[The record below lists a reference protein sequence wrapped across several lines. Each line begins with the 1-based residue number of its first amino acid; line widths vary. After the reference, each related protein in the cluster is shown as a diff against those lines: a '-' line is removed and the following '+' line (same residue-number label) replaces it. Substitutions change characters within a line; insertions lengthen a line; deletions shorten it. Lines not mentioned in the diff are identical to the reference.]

1 MVAGKTMAERAVF
14 TTQSEAFTTRNESA
28 ARLVDVWRSFR
39 SGSGPAHVLDLGCG
53 TGGLVMLVAR
63 GFDGSTAVGID
74 IAQRNIDRAIEGARK
89 SGLSHRAKFVCS
101 AFETWKNGT
110 FDAILSD
117 GVLHLLDMSNATL
130 AARLAAQLV
139 PGGLLIA
146 TMPDSSLGN
155 FLLINL
161 RRTWRLA
168 PAALDRM
175 LLALAR
181 RVYPRFSLEMLEERL
196 PYMRVL
202 PVRLYDAAF
211 AAVLASA
218 GLERVAE
225 LPWPGPSIAKLRH
238 RVLVW
243 RKPG

>member
-1 MVAGKTMAERAVF
+1 
-14 TTQSEAFTTRNESA
+14 
-28 ARLVDVWRSFR
+28 
-39 SGSGPAHVLDLGCG
+39 
-53 TGGLVMLVAR
+53 MLVAGR
-63 GFDGSTAVGID
+63 SDGSTAVGLD
-74 IAQRNIDRAIEGARK
+74 IAQRNIDQAIKGVREA
-89 SGLSHRAKFVCS
+89 GLSHRATFVCS
-101 AFETWKNGT
+101 AYEKWKNGA
-110 FDAILSD
+110 FDVIFSD
-117 GVLHLLDMSNATL
+117 GVLHLVDMSNATL
-130 AARLAAQLV
+130 AARLAAQLA
-139 PGGLLIA
+139 PRGFLIA

-161 RRTWRLA
+161 RRTWRMT

-211 AAVLASA
+211 AAALASA

-243 RKPG
+243 QKPG

>member
-1 MVAGKTMAERAVF
+1 VF
-14 TTQSEAFTTRNESA
+14 TTQSDPFTTRSDNA
-28 ARLVDVWRSFR
+28 VRLVDIWHSFR
-39 SGSGPAHVLDLGCG
+39 SASGPAHVLDLGCG
-53 TGGLVMLVAR
+53 SGGVAILVAR
-63 GFDGSTAVGID
+63 SSDGNTALGLD
-74 IAQRNIDRAIEGARK
+74 IGQSNIDRAIKGARQA
-89 SGLSHRAKFVCS
+89 GLSLRTTFVCS
-101 AFETWKNGT
+101 AYERWKNGT

-117 GVLHLLDMSNATL
+117 SVLHLLEMSNAAL

-146 TMPDSSLGN
+146 TMPDRSLGN
-155 FLLINL
+155 FLLISL
-161 RRTWRLA
+161 RRTWRMA

-175 LLALAR
+175 LLALAK
-181 RVYPRFSLEMLEERL
+181 RVYPRFSTEMLEERL

-211 AAVLASA
+211 VAALVSA

-225 LPWPGPSIAKLRH
+225 LPWPGPSFAKLRH

-243 RKPG
+243 RKPT

>member
-1 MVAGKTMAERAVF
+1 M
-14 TTQSEAFTTRNESA
+14 TTQSETFTTRSDDA
-28 ARLVDVWRSFR
+28 ARLVDIWCSFR
-39 SGSGPAHVLDLGCG
+39 SASGPAHVLDLGCG
-53 TGGLVMLVAR
+53 TGGLAMLLAR
-63 GFDGSTAVGID
+63 SSDGSTALGLD
-74 IAQRNIDRAIEGARK
+74 IAQSNIDWAIKGAQE
-89 SGLSHRAKFVCS
+89 SGLSHRAQFVCS
-101 AFETWKNGT
+101 AYETWKDGT
-110 FDAILSD
+110 FDAILSN
-117 GVLHLLDMSNATL
+117 GVLHLVDMDDAALAT
-130 AARLAAQLV
+130 RLAAQLA

-155 FLLINL
+155 FLLVNL
-161 RRTWRLA
+161 RRIWRMA

-211 AAVLASA
+211 AAALASA